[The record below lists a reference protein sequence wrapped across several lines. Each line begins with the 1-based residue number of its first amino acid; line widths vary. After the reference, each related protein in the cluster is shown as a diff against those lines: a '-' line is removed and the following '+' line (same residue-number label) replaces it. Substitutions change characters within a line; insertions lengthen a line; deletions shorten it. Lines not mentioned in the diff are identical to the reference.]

1 LQSTGPQL
9 TAQCETNEGIRLSTY
24 SSASPFSAD
33 DSSTLTL
40 QTATLNDSLKHIL
53 EMTSTVHDLF
63 FTLSQ
68 TASSSPPPPNS
79 KYIQGRSRRRQRRQL
94 AQSTRRRAESS
105 DSENSDE
112 EDVRNRTLGG
122 EISFAQL
129 SLRERVKRVQD
140 DLGSAVIVLREGVE
154 ELAGGEEGDEGAAEI
169 WAMLA
174 FALEDWR

>member
-1 LQSTGPQL
+1 
-9 TAQCETNEGIRLSTY
+9 
-24 SSASPFSAD
+24 
-33 DSSTLTL
+33 
-40 QTATLNDSLKHIL
+40 
-53 EMTSTVHDLF
+53 MTSTVHDLF
-63 FTLSQ
+63 FTISL

-112 EDVRNRTLGG
+112 EDVKANRTLGG

-129 SLRERVKRVQD
+129 SLKERVKRVQD
-140 DLGSAVIVLREGVE
+140 DLRSAVVALKDGVE
-154 ELAGGEEGDEGAAEI
+154 ELTRGEEGGEGAAEI
-169 WAMLA
+169 WGMLA

>member
-1 LQSTGPQL
+1 
-9 TAQCETNEGIRLSTY
+9 
-24 SSASPFSAD
+24 
-33 DSSTLTL
+33 
-40 QTATLNDSLKHIL
+40 
-53 EMTSTVHDLF
+53 MTSTVHDLF

-140 DLGSAVIVLREGVE
+140 DLGSAVVALKDGVE
-154 ELAGGEEGDEGAAEI
+154 LARGEEGDAGAAEV
-169 WAMLA
+169 WGMLA
-174 FALEDWR
+174 FALEDWK

>member
-1 LQSTGPQL
+1 
-9 TAQCETNEGIRLSTY
+9 
-24 SSASPFSAD
+24 
-33 DSSTLTL
+33 
-40 QTATLNDSLKHIL
+40 
-53 EMTSTVHDLF
+53 MTSTVHDLF

-94 AQSTRRRAESS
+94 AQSTRRRADSS

-112 EDVRNRTLGG
+112 EDVKANRTLGG

-129 SLRERVKRVQD
+129 SLNERVKRMQD
-140 DLGSAVIVLREGVE
+140 DLGSAVVVLKEGVE
-154 ELAGGEEGDEGAAEI
+154 ELARGEEGDEGAAEV
-169 WAMLA
+169 WGMLA